1 MFFNIFF
8 GCIFIVFVLY
18 RGVNI
23 LSHFAGLPVFFELY
37 VGGYKVFFCFNF
49 HFVFCKASFCFR
61 FKILWNVS
69 QRWTSGFCNA
79 AYVLENIGV
88 RLFCITLLIYNVLR

>member
-1 MFFNIFF
+1 MFFNTFF
-8 GCIFIVFVLY
+8 GCIFMVFVLY

-61 FKILWNVS
+61 FNPMECV
-69 QRWTSGFCNA
+69 TAVDF
-79 AYVLENIGV
+79 
-88 RLFCITLLIYNVLR
+88 RLLQCCIRS

>member
-1 MFFNIFF
+1 MFFNTFF
-8 GCIFIVFVLY
+8 GCTFIVFVLY

-23 LSHFAGLPVFFELY
+23 LSHFAGLRVFFELY

-49 HFVFCKASFCFR
+49 HFVFCKASFALGL
-61 FKILWNVS
+61 ILWNVS

-79 AYVLENIGV
+79 AYVLENV
-88 RLFCITLLIYNVLR
+88 EARLFCITLLIYNVLH

>member
-1 MFFNIFF
+1 MFFNTFF
-8 GCIFIVFVLY
+8 GCIFMVLVLY

-23 LSHFAGLPVFFELY
+23 LSHFAGLRVFFELY

-61 FKILWNVS
+61 FNPMECV
-69 QRWTSGFCNA
+69 TVVDF
-79 AYVLENIGV
+79 
-88 RLFCITLLIYNVLR
+88 RLLQCCIRS